1 MEIALEFAEKAFE
14 LGDVPVGAIVVK
26 DEKIIGNG
34 FNLKE
39 KTKDP
44 TMHAEIVAMREAAYS
59 IGDWRLNDC
68 TLYSTLEPCIM
79 CAGAILHFRI
89 KRVVFGVTE
98 PKFGGVIT
106 KANLFDI
113 DTLNHK
119 VDYAYGI
126 FEDEIKT
133 LMKNFFRKLRFDNI
147 KS

>member
-1 MEIALEFAEKAFE
+1 MQIALDYAKKAFDNK
-14 LGDVPVGAIVVK
+14 DVPVGAIVVK
-26 DEKIIGNG
+26 NGKVIGNG

-44 TMHAEIVAMREAAYS
+44 TMHAEIVAMREAAVRV
-59 IGDWRLNDC
+59 GDWRLNDC

-89 KRVVFGVTE
+89 KRVVFGVPE

-113 DTLNHK
+113 DTLNHQ

-126 FEDEIKT
+126 YEEDIKSIMQ
-133 LMKNFFRKLRFDNI
+133 LFFKLRRTGNL
-147 KS
+147 

>member
-1 MEIALEFAEKAFE
+1 MQIALNYAKKAFDN
-14 LGDVPVGAIVVK
+14 GDVPVGAIVVK
-26 DEKIIGNG
+26 DDKIIGNG
-34 FNLKE
+34 FNIKE

-44 TMHAEIVAMREAAYS
+44 TQHAEIVAMREAANV

-89 KRVVFGVTE
+89 NRVVFGVAE

-113 DTLNHK
+113 NTLNHK

-126 FEDEIKT
+126 YEEEIKSIMR
-133 LMKNFFRKLRFDNI
+133 LFFKIRRSMNNK
-147 KS
+147 